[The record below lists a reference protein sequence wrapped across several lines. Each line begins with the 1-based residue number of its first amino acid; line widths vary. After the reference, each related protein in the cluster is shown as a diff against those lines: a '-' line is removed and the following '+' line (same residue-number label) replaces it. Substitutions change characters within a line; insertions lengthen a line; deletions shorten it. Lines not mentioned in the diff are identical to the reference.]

1 MIYHTYIPR
10 SPLLQFVSFFWSS
23 EGDDLPQAQ
32 VRLLPIGAMEIVINL
47 RQGAIALYDRHSCA
61 ECGSTSS
68 SRLSGIHSENCI
80 IDRHSQVA
88 VIGLRF
94 KPGGS
99 QAFFSLPAGE
109 LHNRIVSLDDLW
121 NCRAAELRER
131 LLEAPS
137 GETRFL
143 VLERFLLSQMLE
155 PPKQQLAVNFAL
167 RKFGQFPT
175 PTVNSVI
182 DQIGFSTRH
191 FGQLFR
197 DRVGLTPKLFCRVRR
212 WRQVL
217 YLLDGKDRV
226 DWIGLAHSCGY
237 FDQSHLIHDF
247 HTFAGCTP
255 TVYLKQR
262 GLHPCHLVL
271 PN

>member
-10 SPLLQFVSFFWSS
+10 SPLSQFVAFFWSS

-32 VRLLPIGAMEIVINL
+32 VCLLPIGSMEIVINL
-47 RQGAIALYDRHSCA
+47 CQDSIALYDRHSRA
-61 ECGSTSS
+61 QCGSTSS
-68 SRLSGIHSENCI
+68 SRLSGIHSERCI
-80 IDRHSQVA
+80 IDRNSQVA
-88 VIGLRF
+88 VIGLHF

-99 QAFFSLPAGE
+99 RAFFSLPAGE
-109 LHNRIVSLDDLW
+109 LHNQIVSLDQLW
-121 NCRAAELRER
+121 NCRATELRER
-131 LLEAPS
+131 LLEAPTL
-137 GETRFL
+137 ETRFL
-143 VLERFLLSQMLE
+143 VLERFLLSLMLE
-155 PPKQQLAVNFAL
+155 PPKQHLAVNFAL

-182 DQIGFSTRH
+182 DQIGFSARH

-197 DRVGLTPKLFCRVRR
+197 DRVGLTPKLFCRVQR
-212 WRQVL
+212 WRQAL
-217 YLLDGKDRV
+217 YLLAGKERV
-226 DWIGLAHSCGY
+226 DWIDLAQTCGY

-255 TVYLKQR
+255 TAYLKQR
-262 GLHPCHLVL
+262 GRHPCHLVL

>member
-1 MIYHTYIPR
+1 MWHFSGKR
-10 SPLLQFVSFFWSS
+10 

-47 RQGAIALYDRHSCA
+47 RQDAIALYDRCSCVQ
-61 ECGSTSS
+61 CGSTSG
-68 SRLSGIHSENCI
+68 SRLSGIHSESCI

-88 VIGLRF
+88 VIGLHF

-143 VLERFLLSQMLE
+143 ILERFLLSLMLE

-175 PTVNSVI
+175 STVNSVI

-197 DRVGLTPKLFCRVRR
+197 ARVGLTPKLFCRVQR
-212 WRQVL
+212 WRQAL
-217 YLLDGKDRV
+217 YLIAEKERF
-226 DWIGLAHSCGY
+226 DWIDVAQTCGY
-237 FDQSHLIHDF
+237 FDQSHLIHEF
-247 HTFAGCTP
+247 HTFAECTP
-255 TVYLKQR
+255 TAYLKQR
-262 GLHPCHLVL
+262 GPHPCHVVL